1 MQACNIPIHSTLW
14 YNKGGSSLT
23 EIKTTLAKDIEAENL
38 DIRYD
43 RSVNCVLGNI
53 PLLAPIT
60 KYTVKELE
68 GYSIPMVEK
77 CIDADSIQINQVFVE
92 PGLTN
97 RKIVNDELESKIPG
111 EGRAIFDI
119 RFTITLPDG
128 SRTKIIINIEAQQ
141 KSNPGYSLLNRGI
154 FYAARLISAQLSVE
168 FTNDGSDKEQYDNMK
183 KVYSIRICM
192 DCPEDKKDS
201 IINYSFEPH
210 IIYQGNDKLKLYKNC
225 DLMNITFI
233 HLSGKPDQSH
243 HQLISMLDVLLA
255 KMDIETKKKKLQEE
269 HNLPMTIKLEKEM
282 NDMCN
287 LSSGI
292 REESRL
298 EGKLEGKLE
307 TIRNMILYGLT
318 TIDAIKATGLYT
330 EEELAAVA
338 ASLR

>member
-1 MQACNIPIHSTLW
+1 MPD
-14 YNKGGSSLT
+14 
-23 EIKTTLAKDIEAENL
+23 IKTILASDIEAENL

-43 RSVNCVLGNI
+43 MSVKRVLGNI

-68 GYSIPMVEK
+68 NFSIPMIEQ
-77 CIDADSIQINQVFVE
+77 CIDADSIKISQVFVE

-97 RKIVNDELESKIPG
+97 RKIINDELESKVPG

-119 RFTITLPDG
+119 RFTITLPGG
-128 SRTKIIINIEAQQ
+128 SKSKIIINIEAQQ

-183 KVYSIRICM
+183 KVYSIWICM

-233 HLSGKPDQSH
+233 HLSGKPDHSH
-243 HQLISMLDVLLA
+243 HQLISMLDTLLA
-255 KMDIETKKKKLQEE
+255 RMDTETKKKKLQEE

-292 REESRL
+292 REEGIIIGERKG
-298 EGKLEGKLE
+298 ERKGKLE
-307 TIRNMILYGLT
+307 TIRNMIIDGFT
-318 TIDAIKATGLYT
+318 TIEALKATGRYT
-330 EEELAAVA
+330 AEELSAVA
-338 ASLR
+338 ASLH

>member
-1 MQACNIPIHSTLW
+1 MPD
-14 YNKGGSSLT
+14 
-23 EIKTTLAKDIEAENL
+23 IKTILAKDIEAENL

-43 RSVNCVLGNI
+43 MSVKRVLGNI

-60 KYTVKELE
+60 KYTVKEVE
-68 GYSIPMVEK
+68 DFPIPMIEK
-77 CIDADSIQINQVFVE
+77 CIDEKSIQISEVFVE

-111 EGRAIFDI
+111 EGRTIFDI

-128 SRTKIIINIEAQQ
+128 SKTKIIINIEAQQ

-168 FTNDGSDKEQYDNMK
+168 FTNDGSDKEQYDNIK
-183 KVYSIRICM
+183 KVYSIWICM

-201 IINYSFEPH
+201 IIYYSFEPH
-210 IIYQGNDKLKLYKNC
+210 IIYQGNDKLKLYPNC
-225 DLMNITFI
+225 NLMNITFI

-243 HQLISMLDVLLA
+243 HRLISMLDILLA
-255 KMDIETKKKKLQEE
+255 RMDAEIKKKKLQEE

-292 REESRL
+292 REE
-298 EGKLEGKLE
+298 G
-307 TIRNMILYGLT
+307 IRDGILIGEINTLRDMLKAGLT
-318 TIDAIKATGLYT
+318 TIEKLKESGLYSPDV
-330 EEELAAVA
+330 LAAL
-338 ASLR
+338 SN

>member
-1 MQACNIPIHSTLW
+1 MTTIQTILARDIDTENI
-14 YNKGGSSLT
+14 
-23 EIKTTLAKDIEAENL
+23 

-43 RSVNCVLGNI
+43 RSVKRVLSNT

-60 KYTVKELE
+60 KYTVREVKN
-68 GYSIPMVEK
+68 YSIPMIEK
-77 CIDADSIQINQVFVE
+77 CIDADSIQVSQVFVE

-97 RKIVNDELESKIPG
+97 RKILNDELESKIPG

-168 FTNDGSDKEQYDNMK
+168 FTNDSSDKKQYDNMK
-183 KVYSIRICM
+183 KVYSIWICM
-192 DCPEDKKDS
+192 NCPEDKKDS

-210 IIYQGNDKLKLYKNC
+210 IIYQGNDKLKVYENC

-243 HQLISMLDVLLA
+243 HRLISMLDTLLA
-255 KMDIETKKKKLQEE
+255 KMDAETKKKKLQEE

-287 LSSGI
+287 LSAGI
-292 REESRL
+292 REE
-298 EGKLEGKLE
+298 G
-307 TIRNMILYGLT
+307 IRDGILIGEINTLRDMLKAGLT
-318 TIDAIKATGLYT
+318 TIEKLRESGLYSPDV
-330 EEELAAVA
+330 LAAL
-338 ASLR
+338 SN

>member
-1 MQACNIPIHSTLW
+1 MPD
-14 YNKGGSSLT
+14 
-23 EIKTTLAKDIEAENL
+23 IKTILAKDIEAENL

-43 RSVNCVLGNI
+43 MSVKRVLGNI

-60 KYTVKELE
+60 KYTVKEVE
-68 GYSIPMVEK
+68 DFPIPMIEK
-77 CIDADSIQINQVFVE
+77 CIDEKSIQISEVFVE

-111 EGRAIFDI
+111 EGRTIFDI

-128 SRTKIIINIEAQQ
+128 SKTKIIINIEAQQ

-168 FTNDGSDKEQYDNMK
+168 FTNDGSDKEQYDNIK
-183 KVYSIRICM
+183 KVYSIWICM

-210 IIYQGNDKLKLYKNC
+210 IIYQGSDKLKLYKNC

-243 HQLISMLDVLLA
+243 HQLISMLDTLLA
-255 KMDIETKKKKLQEE
+255 KMDAETKKKKLQEE

-292 REESRL
+292 REEGFRDGERSGEL
-298 EGKLEGKLE
+298 NTLK
-307 TIRNMILYGLT
+307 NMLKAGLT
-318 TIDAIKATGLYT
+318 TIEKLRESGLYSPDV
-330 EEELAAVA
+330 LAAL
-338 ASLR
+338 SN

>member
-1 MQACNIPIHSTLW
+1 MPKIH
-14 YNKGGSSLT
+14 
-23 EIKTTLAKDIEAENL
+23 TTLARDIEAENL

-43 RSVNCVLGNI
+43 MSVKRVLGNI

-60 KYTVKELE
+60 KYTVKELKDF
-68 GYSIPMVEK
+68 SIPMIEQ
-77 CIDADSIQINQVFVE
+77 CIDADSIQIGQVFVE

-119 RFTITLPDG
+119 RFTITLLDG
-128 SRTKIIINIEAQQ
+128 SKTKIIINIEAQQ

-183 KVYSIRICM
+183 KVYSIWICM

-210 IIYQGNDKLKLYKNC
+210 IIYQGNDKLQPYKNC

-243 HQLISMLDVLLA
+243 HRLISMLDTLLA
-255 KMDIETKKKKLQEE
+255 KMDAETKKKKLQEE

-282 NDMCN
+282 KDMCN

-292 REESRL
+292 RED
-298 EGKLEGKLE
+298 GKLEGRLE
-307 TIRNMILYGLT
+307 T
-318 TIDAIKATGLYT
+318 TIEFIKNIMFKRQSSA
-330 EEELAAVA
+330 EEAMEFLGIDKAEYPRYLAM
-338 ASLR
+338 LQN

>member
-1 MQACNIPIHSTLW
+1 M
-14 YNKGGSSLT
+14 
-23 EIKTTLAKDIEAENL
+23 
-38 DIRYD
+38 
-43 RSVNCVLGNI
+43 SVKRVLGNI

-60 KYTVKELE
+60 KYTVKELKDF
-68 GYSIPMVEK
+68 SIPMIEQ
-77 CIDADSIQINQVFVE
+77 CIDADSIQISQVFVE

-97 RKIVNDELESKIPG
+97 RKIVNDELESKVPG

-119 RFTITLPDG
+119 RFTITLSDG

-141 KSNPGYSLLNRGI
+141 KSNPGYNLLNRGI

-168 FTNDGSDKEQYDNMK
+168 FTNDDSDKEQYDNIK
-183 KVYSIRICM
+183 KVYSIWVCM

-210 IIYQGNDKLKLYKNC
+210 IIYQGNDKLQPYKNC

-255 KMDIETKKKKLQEE
+255 KIDAETKIKKLQEE

-282 NDMCN
+282 TDMCN

-292 REESRL
+292 REESFHDGFL
-298 EGKLEGKLE
+298 NGEHNTNIKN
-307 TIRNMILYGLT
+307 IRNLMHTQNWSAEKAMSALGFDTSEYPKYLT
-318 TIDAIKATGLYT
+318 L
-330 EEELAAVA
+330 LQN
-338 ASLR
+338 

>member
-1 MQACNIPIHSTLW
+1 MTTIQTILARDIDTENI
-14 YNKGGSSLT
+14 
-23 EIKTTLAKDIEAENL
+23 

-43 RSVNCVLGNI
+43 RSVKRVLANT

-60 KYTVKELE
+60 KYTVRELKN
-68 GYSIPMVEK
+68 YSIPMIEK
-77 CIDADSIQINQVFVE
+77 CIDADSIQVSQVFVE

-97 RKIVNDELESKIPG
+97 RKILNDELESKISG

-168 FTNDGSDKEQYDNMK
+168 FTNDGSDKKQYDNMK
-183 KVYSIRICM
+183 KVYSIWICM
-192 DCPEDKKDS
+192 DCPENKKDS

-210 IIYQGNDKLKLYKNC
+210 IIYQGNEKLKVYENC

-243 HQLISMLDVLLA
+243 HRLISMLDTLLA
-255 KMDIETKKKKLQEE
+255 KMDAETKKKKLQEE

-287 LSSGI
+287 LSAGI
-292 REESRL
+292 REE
-298 EGKLEGKLE
+298 G
-307 TIRNMILYGLT
+307 IRDGILIGEINTLRDMLKAGLT
-318 TIDAIKATGLYT
+318 TIEKLRESGLYSPDV
-330 EEELAAVA
+330 LAAL
-338 ASLR
+338 SN

>member
-1 MQACNIPIHSTLW
+1 MPTIQ
-14 YNKGGSSLT
+14 
-23 EIKTTLAKDIEAENL
+23 TTLARDIEAENL

-43 RSVNCVLGNI
+43 MSVKRVLGNI

-60 KYTVKELE
+60 KYTVKEVE
-68 GYSIPMVEK
+68 DFPIPMIEK
-77 CIDADSIQINQVFVE
+77 CIDADPIQISQVFVE

-97 RKIVNDELESKIPG
+97 RKIVNDELESKVPG

-128 SRTKIIINIEAQQ
+128 SKTKIIINIEAQQ

-183 KVYSIRICM
+183 KVYSIWICM

-307 TIRNMILYGLT
+307 TIRNMIMYGLT

-330 EEELAAVA
+330 EEELSAVA
-338 ASLR
+338 ASLH

>member
-1 MQACNIPIHSTLW
+1 MTTIQTILARDIDTENI
-14 YNKGGSSLT
+14 
-23 EIKTTLAKDIEAENL
+23 

-43 RSVNCVLGNI
+43 RSVKRVLANT

-60 KYTVKELE
+60 KYTVRELKN
-68 GYSIPMVEK
+68 YSIPMIEK
-77 CIDADSIQINQVFVE
+77 CIDADSIQVSQVFVE

-97 RKIVNDELESKIPG
+97 RKIVNDELENKIPG
-111 EGRAIFDI
+111 EGRVIFDI
-119 RFTITLPDG
+119 RFTITLPGG
-128 SRTKIIINIEAQQ
+128 SKTKIIINIEAQQ

-168 FTNDGSDKEQYDNMK
+168 FTNDGSDKEQYDNIK
-183 KVYSIRICM
+183 KVYSIWICM

-210 IIYQGNDKLKLYKNC
+210 IIYQGNDKLKVYENC

-243 HQLISMLDVLLA
+243 HRLISMLDTLLA
-255 KMDIETKKKKLQEE
+255 KMDAETKKKKLQEE

-292 REESRL
+292 REESRM
-298 EGKLEGKLE
+298 EGKLEGRVE
-307 TIRNMILYGLT
+307 T
-318 TIDAIKATGLYT
+318 TIEFIKNIMFKRQSSA
-330 EEELAAVA
+330 EEAMELLGINKAEYPRYLAM
-338 ASLR
+338 LQN

>member
-1 MQACNIPIHSTLW
+1 MTTIQTILARDIDTENI
-14 YNKGGSSLT
+14 
-23 EIKTTLAKDIEAENL
+23 

-43 RSVNCVLGNI
+43 RSVKRVLSNT

-60 KYTVKELE
+60 KYTVRELKN
-68 GYSIPMVEK
+68 YSIPMIEK
-77 CIDADSIQINQVFVE
+77 CIDADSIQVSQVFVE

-97 RKIVNDELESKIPG
+97 RKILNDELESKIPG

-168 FTNDGSDKEQYDNMK
+168 FTNDSSDKKQYDNMK
-183 KVYSIRICM
+183 KVYSIWICM
-192 DCPEDKKDS
+192 NCPEDKKDS

-210 IIYQGNDKLKLYKNC
+210 IIYQGNEKLKVYENC
-225 DLMNITFI
+225 DLMNIPFI

-243 HQLISMLDVLLA
+243 HRLISMLDTLLA
-255 KMDIETKKKKLQEE
+255 KMDAETKKKKLQEE

-292 REESRL
+292 REESRM
-298 EGKLEGKLE
+298 EGKLEGRVE
-307 TIRNMILYGLT
+307 T
-318 TIDAIKATGLYT
+318 TIEFIKNIMFKRQSSA
-330 EEELAAVA
+330 EEAMELLGINKAEYPRYLAM
-338 ASLR
+338 LQN

>member
-1 MQACNIPIHSTLW
+1 MPD
-14 YNKGGSSLT
+14 
-23 EIKTTLAKDIEAENL
+23 IKTILAKDIEAENL

-43 RSVNCVLGNI
+43 MSVKRVLGNI
-53 PLLAPIT
+53 PLLAPIA
-60 KYTVKELE
+60 KYTVKEVE
-68 GYSIPMVEK
+68 DFSIPMIEK
-77 CIDADSIQINQVFVE
+77 CIDEKSIQISEVFVE

-128 SRTKIIINIEAQQ
+128 SKTKIIINIEAQQ

-183 KVYSIRICM
+183 KVYSIWICM

-243 HQLISMLDVLLA
+243 HQLISMLDILLA
-255 KMDIETKKKKLQEE
+255 RMDTETKKKKLQEE

-287 LSSGI
+287 LSTGI

-298 EGKLEGKLE
+298 EGKLE
-307 TIRNMILYGLT
+307 T
-318 TIDAIKATGLYT
+318 TIEFIKNIMFKRQSSA
-330 EEELAAVA
+330 EEAMELLGIDKAEYPRYLAM
-338 ASLR
+338 LRN